1 MYSFQGIVALT
12 SAEGLFCNSCGEECA
27 DACGTR
33 FFRSDLRPF
42 SKFRFFF
49 FFGLVQFDF
58 IKYRT
63 CCFNYL
69 RKRSSPPG
77 PQQML
82 NAELEENNIWMN
94 RAELDRLMRSELMR
108 EQNHLELNQKP
119 QTKEE
124 FQKSAPTSNTIYEI

>member
-1 MYSFQGIVALT
+1 M
-12 SAEGLFCNSCGEECA
+12 
-27 DACGTR
+27 
-33 FFRSDLRPF
+33 
-42 SKFRFFF
+42 
-49 FFGLVQFDF
+49 
-58 IKYRT
+58 
-63 CCFNYL
+63 

-124 FQKSAPTSNTIYEI
+124 FQKSAPTSNTNQINHDQMRVIYEI